1 MLDLLVMSLA
11 LVCAPPM
18 IYGMWAGRQR
28 QRGVD
33 VPAFGALIAAAWAF
47 VRPAVV
53 VVGYLCKRALA
64 FQWTPTEDEKPPLF
78 RATLTAA
85 YVDDE
90 APTAPD
96 EANRPQTD
104 RVFALAD
111 AIDSKA
117 LDRTR
122 AALIEALVSAGW
134 AVGGIRGLIKGDTGA
149 IGAEVEAAKQRLG
162 INAPP
167 RTLRISEY
175 IAGKATTR
183 EVER

>member
-1 MLDLLVMSLA
+1 MLDLLVMALA

-18 IYGMWAGRQR
+18 IYGVWAGHQR

-33 VPAFGALIAAAWAF
+33 VPAFGALIARAWAV
-47 VRPAVV
+47 VRPAVA

-64 FQWTPTEDEKPPLF
+64 HQWQPTEDEKPPLF
-78 RATLTAA
+78 RTTVTPA
-85 YVDDE
+85 YVYDE
-90 APTAPD
+90 APLEPD

-111 AIDSKA
+111 AIDAKA

-134 AVGGIRGLIKGDTGA
+134 PVGGIRGLLKGDSGA
-149 IGAEVEAAKQRLG
+149 IGAEVEAAKLRLG
-162 INAPP
+162 IGAPP

-183 EVER
+183 EVEL

>member
-1 MLDLLVMSLA
+1 MLDLLVMLLA
-11 LVCAPPM
+11 LLCAPPM
-18 IYGMWAGRQR
+18 IYGAWAGRQR

-64 FQWTPTEDEKPPLF
+64 FQWQPTEDEKPPLF
-78 RATLTAA
+78 RATLTTA

-111 AIDSKA
+111 AIDAKA

-134 AVGGIRGLIKGDTGA
+134 PVGGIRGLLKGDSGA
-149 IGAEVEAAKQRLG
+149 IGAEVEAAKLRLG
-162 INAPP
+162 IGAPP

-175 IAGKATTR
+175 ISGKATTR

>member
-1 MLDLLVMSLA
+1 
-11 LVCAPPM
+11 
-18 IYGMWAGRQR
+18 
-28 QRGVD
+28 VD
-33 VPAFGALIAAAWAF
+33 VPSFGALIAAAWAF
-47 VRPAVV
+47 ARPAVV

-78 RATLTAA
+78 RATLTTA

-111 AIDSKA
+111 AIDAKA

-134 AVGGIRGLIKGDTGA
+134 PVGGIRGLIKGDTGA
-149 IGAEVEAAKQRLG
+149 IGAEVEAAKLRLG
-162 INAPP
+162 ISAPP

>member
-11 LVCAPPM
+11 LLCAPPM
-18 IYGMWAGRQR
+18 IYGVWAGHQR

-47 VRPAVV
+47 ARPAVV

-78 RATLTAA
+78 RATLTTA

-111 AIDSKA
+111 AIDAKA

-134 AVGGIRGLIKGDTGA
+134 PVGGIRGLIKGDTGA
-149 IGAEVEAAKQRLG
+149 IGAEVEAAKLRLG
-162 INAPP
+162 ISAPP

>member
-1 MLDLLVMSLA
+1 MLDLLVMLLA
-11 LVCAPPM
+11 LLCAPPM
-18 IYGMWAGRQR
+18 IYGVWAGHQR

-33 VPAFGALIAAAWAF
+33 VPAFGALIARAWAV

-64 FQWTPTEDEKPPLF
+64 HQWQPTEDEKPPLF
-78 RATLTAA
+78 RTTVTPA
-85 YVDDE
+85 YVYDE

-104 RVFALAD
+104 RVFALTN

-122 AALIEALVSAGW
+122 AALIEALVVAGW
-134 AVGGIRGLIKGDTGA
+134 AVGGIRALLKGDTGA
-149 IGAEVEAAKQRLG
+149 IGAEVEAAKLRLG
-162 INAPP
+162 IGAPP

>member
-1 MLDLLVMSLA
+1 MLDLLVMLLA
-11 LVCAPPM
+11 LLCAPPM
-18 IYGMWAGRQR
+18 IYGVWAGRQR

-33 VPAFGALIAAAWAF
+33 VPAFGALIARAWAV

-64 FQWTPTEDEKPPLF
+64 HQWQPTEDEKPPLF
-78 RATLTAA
+78 RTTVTAA

-90 APTAPD
+90 AFSAPD

-111 AIDSKA
+111 AIDAKA

-122 AALIEALVSAGW
+122 AALIEALVGAGW
-134 AVGGIRGLIKGDTGA
+134 AVGGIRGLLKGDTGA
-149 IGAEVEAAKQRLG
+149 IGAEVEAAKLRLG
-162 INAPP
+162 ISDAP
-167 RTLRISEY
+167 RSVRVNEY
-175 IAGKATTR
+175 IAGRPVTR
-183 EVER
+183 EVKL